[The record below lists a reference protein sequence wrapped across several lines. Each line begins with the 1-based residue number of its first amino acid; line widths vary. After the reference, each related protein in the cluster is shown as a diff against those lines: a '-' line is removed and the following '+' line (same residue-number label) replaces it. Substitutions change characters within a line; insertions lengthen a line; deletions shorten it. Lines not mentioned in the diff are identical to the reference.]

1 MALIFKLAIF
11 RTDLWRGRGGYS
23 LCAVYTLGVPR
34 VPCAVEKLKE
44 SYNGS
49 LAVQFGSAVWQCSL
63 AVHSEDPILFYIPLS
78 LSSQSLSKPYS
89 ANGVLAT
96 DTKDILR

>member
-1 MALIFKLAIF
+1 MYIYVALIFKLAIF

-49 LAVQFGSAVWQCSL
+49 LAV
-63 AVHSEDPILFYIPLS
+63 HSQDPILFYIPLS
-78 LSSQSLSKPYS
+78 LSSQSLRKPYS

-96 DTKDILR
+96 DTRDILR